1 MFVSYFST
9 LLTTSLVATTLVSS
23 HQSRLT
29 SFTMWPWLLK
39 FLVSSST
46 GSMSSS
52 PLGRSLKTKTVN
64 NNSYIFL
71 PRGNLTS
78 RIVWSVLS
86 EILILIL
93 TIVLAMVDT
102 TSWPELFFYLTIA
115 SVILLNVANGV
126 YQNTVYGL
134 AARLPFRYTGAV
146 VLGSVSNSF
155 L

>member
-1 MFVSYFST
+1 M
-9 LLTTSLVATTLVSS
+9 
-23 HQSRLT
+23 
-29 SFTMWPWLLK
+29 
-39 FLVSSST
+39 
-46 GSMSSS
+46 
-52 PLGRSLKTKTVN
+52 
-64 NNSYIFL
+64 
-71 PRGNLTS
+71 
-78 RIVWSVLS
+78 
-86 EILILIL
+86 ILIL